1 MIAIDELRSWLGN
14 PDEPG
19 VTEILEDL
27 EEMAVEL
34 VQDETGRFFGA
45 EETRTEYI
53 IGDGTRALHLNEN
66 PTAITS
72 VGQRRIIGDSFQTIT
87 EGSSDGFELRAPE
100 SDVGRAKLLRKAGL
114 GWSDGY
120 EHRVIYEFGYASDD
134 EPARIRQAVMDLVAL
149 KYHSRGREGLRNW
162 AGGGVTWAQFTSITA
177 QDVHQIP
184 GLSRTLK
191 MWRTRRMVLQ

>member
-1 MIAIDELRSWLGN
+1 MIASDELRSWLGN

-19 VTEILEDL
+19 VTDLLEAL

-34 VQDETGRFFGA
+34 FQDETGRFFGA

-72 VGQRRIIGDSFQTIT
+72 VGQRRLIGDSFQTIT

-114 GWSDGY
+114 GWADGY
-120 EHRVIYEFGYASDD
+120 EHRVVYEFGYATGL
-134 EPARIRQAVMDLVAL
+134 EPLRIRQAVMDLVAL
-149 KYHSRGREGLRNW
+149 KYHGRGHEGLQTFAA
-162 AGGGVTWAQFTSITA
+162 AGVAWKQFDANDIL
-177 QDVHQIP
+177 QVP
-184 GLSRTLK
+184 GLARTLK
-191 MWRTRRMVLQ
+191 AWRVRRMVLQ